1 MTSAFP
7 QASARAHVVVGAI
20 IEPVMVLRSES
31 LSFCCEFL

>member
-7 QASARAHVVVGAI
+7 QALARAHVAVGAI

-31 LSFCCEFL
+31 LLFCCEFL